1 MKKLIVIILVLGFF
15 GCSRGAT
22 KMLVECPAFEISGEA
37 KMTHVENRN
46 MTSAVY
52 RIDVEGQ
59 AILVPRSLCVAVI
72 TNP

>member
-1 MKKLIVIILVLGFF
+1 MKKLITIILTLGAF
-15 GCSRGAT
+15 GCSKGPT
-22 KMLVECPAFEISGEA
+22 KMLVECPAFQISGEA

-52 RIDVEGQ
+52 RLDLAGQ